1 MRKGITEM
9 DGRIRWVGAII
20 LLLFVLLF
28 VQLNNI
34 QVRQAPTLN
43 RNPIN
48 ATSPQ
53 VTNLYFQPRGEI
65 LSADGHVLAE
75 SVPSHD
81 FYHWRRVYPKS
92 TAWNF
97 AGITGAYE
105 TAEEAN
111 EYGIEASY
119 NQYLEQHESSVRTL
133 GELFSQHLETDD
145 VVLTVSTKLQALAM
159 KELAAAKEPGSAL
172 VAIDP
177 RSGAILAMAQ
187 YPSFNPNTLAV
198 HNPAAVVAAKAKLTN
213 VANGDS
219 PLYNIPTFV
228 RHPPGSTFKVITS
241 SALYDHEPSLVNL
254 KFPSSVNYVF
264 PNSGTPP
271 KKIHNYAG
279 EVCPPYTATLAEV
292 LLMSCDT
299 TFSELGV
306 KLGAENLA
314 LEARAF
320 GFDSVPPIDL
330 PSSEV
335 SPSIFPPPQVI
346 NATPFEGYS
355 AIGQFDD
362 AATALQ
368 MALVAAG
375 IGNNG
380 VIMQPYLVAKAES
393 TYGTI
398 EYQHHP
404 TIWRRAT
411 SARTAVEVRDL
422 MLGVTQNP
430 AGTAY
435 GVFEPYYAHGTLPPI
450 AAKTGTAEPTSNTC
464 GTFNWLIATGP
475 AGSGQTPTVAVAA
488 MVPVPQTACAAGG
501 FNPTGAT
508 IAGPALAP
516 VLQAALRMQKSVK

>member
-1 MRKGITEM
+1 ME
-9 DGRIRWVGAII
+9 GRIRWVGVII
-20 LLLFVLLF
+20 LLCFVLLF

-34 QVRQAPTLN
+34 QVRQASTLN

-48 ATSPQ
+48 ATSPV

-81 FYHWRRVYPKS
+81 FYHWLRVYPRS
-92 TAWNF
+92 TARIF

-105 TAEEAN
+105 TAENAN

-133 GELFSQHLETDD
+133 GQLFSQHLETDD
-145 VVLTVSTKLQALAM
+145 VVLTVSTKLQAFAM
-159 KELAAAKEPGSAL
+159 KELAATKEPGSAL

-177 RSGAILAMAQ
+177 RSGAVLAMAQ
-187 YPSFNPNTLAV
+187 YPSFDPNKLAV
-198 HNPAAVVAAKAKLTN
+198 HNRAAVVADKAKLTN
-213 VANGDS
+213 VRNGDS

-228 RHPPGSTFKVITS
+228 RHPPGSTFKVITT
-241 SALYDHEPSLVNL
+241 SAIYDHDPALANL
-254 KFPSSVNYVF
+254 KFKPSANYAF
-264 PNSGTPP
+264 PRSGRPP
-271 KKIHNYAG
+271 KTIHNYG
-279 EVCPPYTATLAEV
+279 GGVCPPFTATLAQV

-314 LEARAF
+314 LQARAY
-320 GFDSVPPIDL
+320 GFNSVPPIDL

-335 SPSIFPPPQVI
+335 SPSVFPPPQAI
-346 NATPFEGYS
+346 NATPYEGYS

-362 AATALQ
+362 DATALQ
-368 MALVAAG
+368 MALVAAAVG
-375 IGNNG
+375 DNG

-398 EYQHHP
+398 DYQHHP

-411 SARTAVEVRDL
+411 PSKTAVQVRNL

-435 GVFEPYYAHGTLPPI
+435 GVFQPYYAQGTMPPI
-450 AAKTGTAEPTSNTC
+450 AAKTGTAEPTTNTC
-464 GTFNWLIATGP
+464 GTFNWLVATGP
-475 AGSGQTPTVAVAA
+475 AGSGQTPTVAIAA
-488 MVPVPQTACAAGG
+488 VVPVPQKACAAGG

-508 IAGPALAP
+508 IAGPVLAP
-516 VLQAALRMQKSVK
+516 VLQMALRMQKSHE